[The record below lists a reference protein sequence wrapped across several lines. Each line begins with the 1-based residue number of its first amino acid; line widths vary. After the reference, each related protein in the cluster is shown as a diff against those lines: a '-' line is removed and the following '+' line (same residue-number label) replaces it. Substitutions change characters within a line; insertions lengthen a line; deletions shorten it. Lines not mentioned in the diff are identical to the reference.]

1 MQLAVWSGPRN
12 ISTALMYSFA
22 QRKDFVAIDEPFYAA
37 YLTLT
42 GLNHPM
48 REEVIA
54 SQPTDPDVVIRTLT
68 ERPSEGAAHMYQKH
82 MTQHMI
88 EAISRDWMETST
100 NVFLL
105 RHPARVISSF
115 SKKYE
120 NPMLHDIGFQKQ
132 KELFRFLRDMG
143 QSPIVVDSYDIR
155 RFPEQTLKKLCLHL
169 SLDFDPTM
177 LCWESGGSSYDGVW
191 AKHWYGAVHRS
202 TGFSGPEGPLPDLPV
217 KLRSL
222 EQQVLDDY
230 DEMME
235 HCL

>member
-22 QRKDFVAIDEPFYAA
+22 QREDFFAIDEPFYAA
-37 YLTLT
+37 YLSKT
-42 GLNHPM
+42 GLDHPM

-54 SQPTDPDVVIRTLT
+54 SQPIDPDVVIRTLT
-68 ERPSEGAAHMYQKH
+68 QPPSDGAAHMYQKH

-88 EAISRDWMETST
+88 DAIPRVWMNTVT

-120 NPMLHDIGFQKQ
+120 NPTLHDIGFQKQ
-132 KELFRFLRDMG
+132 IELFRFLRDAG
-143 QSPIVVDSYDIR
+143 HSPVMVNSHDII
-155 RFPEQTLKKLCLHL
+155 RFPEKTLKKLCSHL
-169 SLDFDPTM
+169 SLDFDPVM
-177 LCWESGGSSYDGVW
+177 LRWDIGGSRYDGVW

-202 TGFSGPEGPLPDLPV
+202 SGFSKSEGALPDLP
-217 KLRSL
+217 KKFQSL
-222 EQQVLDDY
+222 KKIALSDY
-230 DEMME
+230 EEMME
-235 HCL
+235 YCI

>member
-22 QRKDFVAIDEPFYAA
+22 QREDFFAIDEPFYAA
-37 YLTLT
+37 YLAAT
-42 GLNHPM
+42 GLDHPM

-54 SQPTDPDVVIRTLT
+54 SQPTDPKVVIRTLT
-68 ERPSEGAAHMYQKH
+68 QPPSDGAAHMYQKH

-88 EAISRDWMETST
+88 DVIPRDWMKTVT

-120 NPMLHDIGFQKQ
+120 NPTLHDIGFQTQ
-132 KELFRFLRDMG
+132 FELFRFLRYSGHTPVM
-143 QSPIVVDSYDIR
+143 VNTHDIIS
-155 RFPEQTLKKLCLHL
+155 FPEKTLKKLCSLL
-169 SLDFDPTM
+169 SLDFDPVM
-177 LCWESGGSSYDGVW
+177 LCWDIGGSRYDGVW

-202 TGFSGPEGPLPDLPV
+202 SRFSESEGTMPALPN
-217 KLRSL
+217 KFKSL
-222 EQQVLDDY
+222 EKRALSDY
-230 DEMME
+230 EEMME
-235 HCL
+235 YCI

>member
-88 EAISRDWMETST
+88 EAISRDWMETIT

-177 LCWESGGSSYDGVW
+177 LCWETGGSSYDGVW

-222 EQQVLDDY
+222 EQQALDDY

>member
-22 QRKDFVAIDEPFYAA
+22 QREDFFAIDEPFYAA
-37 YLTLT
+37 YLAAT
-42 GLNHPM
+42 GLDHPM

-54 SQPTDPDVVIRTLT
+54 SQPKDPNVVIRTLT
-68 ERPSEGAAHMYQKH
+68 QPSCDGAAHMYQKH

-88 EAISRDWMETST
+88 DAIPRVWMKSVT

-120 NPMLHDIGFQKQ
+120 NPTLHDIGFQKQ
-132 KELFRFLRDMG
+132 IELFRFLLDAGHTPVM
-143 QSPIVVDSYDIR
+143 VNSYDII
-155 RFPEQTLKKLCLHL
+155 RFPEKTLKKLCSHL
-169 SLDFDPTM
+169 SLDFDPVM
-177 LCWESGGSSYDGVW
+177 LCWDTGGSGYDGVW

-202 TGFSGPEGPLPDLPV
+202 SGFSEPEGTLPDLPE
-217 KLRSL
+217 KFQSL
-222 EQQVLDDY
+222 QKSALGDY
-230 DEMME
+230 EEMME
-235 HCL
+235 YCI